1 MKKLLTLIA
10 IVLLASCSTQKT
22 GIQTSQELQ
31 KQKEWKSEKDW
42 KIKGYPEKKKK

>member
-1 MKKLLTLIA
+1 MKALTLLLA

-22 GIQTSQELQ
+22 GLQTSQELQ

-42 KIKGYPEKKKK
+42 KIKGYTQKKKK